1 MYRKPS
7 KRQQTIRL
15 VVVYSIMIV
24 AVLILVSFVTLLML
38 GYRFNMDDGRL
49 EQYALLQ
56 FSSSPSGATVS
67 IDGEPINS
75 KTPNKAT
82 VKSGIHDIKMWRE
95 GYKTWTKYVDIKPGT
110 VKWITYP
117 LLIPERI
124 NIETVKTYEK
134 VYYSLASDD
143 KEKILVQEDESKPI
157 FSLVEID
164 SEKIQSSVLTI
175 DQSIFSASK
184 KHSFKADKWDSS
196 NRYVIIKHTFDNKI
210 EWLVLDTQNA
220 NLTKNLTKI
229 FNIPIS
235 TIDFVSSN
243 GNRFYVLSNGTIR
256 ELDLAS
262 ETISKSLIDQVAS
275 FSYYEESKAIAFRS
289 KPNSKNLINLGIY
302 VSGDERAAIIN
313 SVSNKNINH
322 IITSKYF
329 NENYITISNGENVT
343 IMSGSYPTSNSDE
356 ANSLKEFTSFKLDYE
371 VEQISFSPSG
381 QYVLVVNDNKYA
393 TYDLEYQTLNQST
406 ISQDKINQTMNFEWL
421 DNNYLWSDNNN
432 QLVIREFD
440 GQNSHNINSVVTG
453 QSVVMTKN
461 ERYIYS
467 FNQLDSKIHLQR
479 ARIILP

>member
-1 MYRKPS
+1 
-7 KRQQTIRL
+7 
-15 VVVYSIMIV
+15 
-24 AVLILVSFVTLLML
+24 
-38 GYRFNMDDGRL
+38 
-49 EQYALLQ
+49 
-56 FSSSPSGATVS
+56 
-67 IDGEPINS
+67 
-75 KTPNKAT
+75 
-82 VKSGIHDIKMWRE
+82 
-95 GYKTWTKYVDIKPGT
+95 
-110 VKWITYP
+110 
-117 LLIPERI
+117 
-124 NIETVKTYEK
+124 
-134 VYYSLASDD
+134 
-143 KEKILVQEDESKPI
+143 
-157 FSLVEID
+157 
-164 SEKIQSSVLTI
+164 
-175 DQSIFSASK
+175 
-184 KHSFKADKWDSS
+184 
-196 NRYVIIKHTFDNKI
+196 
-210 EWLVLDTQNA
+210 
-220 NLTKNLTKI
+220 LTKI

-235 TIDFVSSN
+235 AIDFVSSN
-243 GNRFYVLSNGTIR
+243 GNRFYVLSNSTVR

-329 NENYITISNGENVT
+329 NENYIAISNGENVT

-453 QSVVMTKN
+453 QSVVMTKTKD
-461 ERYIYS
+461 IS
-467 FNQLDSKIHLQR
+467 IV
-479 ARIILP
+479 